1 MRECGY
7 YVKIPVSYFYHI
19 FCRSSCQW
27 IHRVGGNYLTLRE
40 NRVETNR
47 LRARRGLHKPTPWGC
62 LTTGAARR
70 TRVEMYEIKIGQTRK
85 FLITVSPQKE
95 LLWKVKCQQPLW
107 VPESNGDTGGDWGYV
122 TLWHIH
128 IMPALWY
135 KLNLNGKSLSDSNLA
150 FLSILFI
157 QYIILGNGS
166 SNHLEFTYNLL
177 VSCHVFRHFIHKTT

>member
-1 MRECGY
+1 MSKSLSAIFIISSADRVVSEFTEWE
-7 YVKIPVSYFYHI
+7 VITSHSEKIGWRPTDWERGEV
-19 FCRSSCQW
+19 C
-27 IHRVGGNYLTLRE
+27 
-40 NRVETNR
+40 TNQHLGVVWR
-47 LRARRGLHKPTPWGC
+47 QL
-62 LTTGAARR
+62 GAARR

-107 VPESNGDTGGDWGYV
+107 VPESNGDTGGDWEYV